1 MPTDNKP
8 KRLIYIK
15 NENGHFVCPHCGQV
29 REKQNT
35 MYYHMLTHNGKLPY
49 ECSICEKGFTQKQEL
64 TLHMQRRHP
73 EEAQEEKPLI
83 CCPFPNCNFSDVR
96 KGNVK
101 THCMRKHA
109 QKYTKELIDTTDGYH
124 CNTCEFESRSAAGIY
139 YHLSTCLIQNDIIP
153 ANSSFMNLFKELL

>member
-1 MPTDNKP
+1 MSTDNKP

-73 EEAQEEKPLI
+73 EEATDEKPEI

-109 QKYTKELIDTTDGYH
+109 EKYTKENIDATDGYH
-124 CNTCEFESRSAAGIY
+124 CNVCEFESRSAAGIY
-139 YHLSTCLIQNDIIP
+139 YHLSSCLVQNDIIP
-153 ANSSFMNLFKELL
+153 ANSGFMKLFKTL

>member
-1 MPTDNKP
+1 MSTIDKP
-8 KRLIYIK
+8 PRLVYMK

-73 EEAQEEKPLI
+73 EKASEEKPVI
-83 CCPFPNCNFSDVR
+83 YCPFPDCNFSDVR

-109 QKYTKELIDTTDGYH
+109 HKYTKDNIDNTDGYH
-124 CNTCEFESRSAAGIY
+124 CNVCEFESRSAAGIY
-139 YHLSTCLIQNDIIP
+139 YHLSTCLIQNDVIP
-153 ANSSFMNLFKELL
+153 VNSSFMKLFKTL